1 MLTKLHNLITNNE
14 QSITNLLT
22 LARLRSKALK
32 IHNKVGA
39 LIVDLNTNDYAV
51 GWNYSLG
58 SSLENLRTGEPA
70 TVHNLSIPYTED
82 DIVTNHGTV
91 VHAEACAIDNLNKQK
106 DFTDLSM
113 PELTFE
119 DLKLPTRELD
129 KSEKQFKS
137 KLSHF
142 LAKLDTLIDDAEIY
156 LNDLKELYKEV
167 ASYNKETT
175 YVCFV
180 TKEPCE
186 TCKNLLVE
194 NNINF
199 IVYPINGI
207 FKVYKLEGDSYKYAH
222 LNYNLN
228 II

>member
-1 MLTKLHNLITNNE
+1 MLTELHNLITNNE

-82 DIVTNHGTV
+82 DIVTNHGTI

-129 KSEKQFKS
+129 KSEKQFES
-137 KLSHF
+137 ELSHF
-142 LAKLDTLIDDAEIY
+142 LAKLDTLIDDVEIY
-156 LNDLKELYKEV
+156 LKDLKELYDDI
-167 ASYNKETT
+167 ASYNRETD

-180 TKEPCE
+180 TRKPCE
-186 TCKNLLVE
+186 ICISRLIE

-199 IVYPINGI
+199 IVYPTNGI
-207 FKVYKLEGDSYKYAH
+207 FKVYKLEGDSYKYVQ
-222 LNYNLN
+222 LNYHLN

>member
-39 LIVDLNTNDYAV
+39 LIVDLNTNDYVV

-58 SSLENLRTGEPA
+58 ASLENLRTGEPA

-82 DIVTNHGTV
+82 DIVTNHGTI
-91 VHAEACAIDNLNKQK
+91 VHAEACAIANLNKQRNLA
-106 DFTDLSM
+106 DFNM
-113 PELTFE
+113 PAPIFEELKFPTYTIEARFQSE
-119 DLKLPTRELD
+119 VNYFLEKLNSTIE
-129 KSEKQFKS
+129 
-137 KLSHF
+137 
-142 LAKLDTLIDDAEIY
+142 DAEIY
-156 LNDLKELYKEV
+156 LDDLKKLHEEV
-167 ASYNKETT
+167 TSSCKETI

-194 NNINF
+194 NNINL
-199 IVYPINGI
+199 IVYPINGT
-207 FKVYKLEGDSYKYAH
+207 FQVYKLEGDSYKYAH
-222 LNYNLN
+222 LNCNLD

>member
-1 MLTKLHNLITNNE
+1 MLTKLHNLITDNE
-14 QSITNLLT
+14 QSVTNLLT

-39 LIVDLNTNDYAV
+39 LIVNLNTNDYVV
-51 GWNYSLG
+51 GWNYSM
-58 SSLENLRTGEPA
+58 STSLEKLKTGESA
-70 TVHNLSIPYTED
+70 TVHNLSIPYKD
-82 DIVTNHGTV
+82 DDLVTNHDTII
-91 VHAEACAIDNLNKQK
+91 HAEAHAIDNLNKQRNLA
-106 DFTDLSM
+106 DFNM
-113 PELTFE
+113 PAPIFEELEFPTYTIEARFQSE
-119 DLKLPTRELD
+119 VNYFLEKLNSTIE
-129 KSEKQFKS
+129 
-137 KLSHF
+137 
-142 LAKLDTLIDDAEIY
+142 DAEIY

-167 ASYNKETT
+167 VSYNKETT

-186 TCKNLLVE
+186 TCKNLLIE
-194 NNINF
+194 NNINL

-222 LNYNLN
+222 LNYHLN